1 MTKRTFRKL
10 GIFISLGIWFLFGH
24 SSALETPEI
33 GVFPFMVVSPNQSL
47 LQEID
52 LNEGTAELLVERLN
66 EDGRVQAKLL
76 KWPERGE
83 FSFFQRVSFN
93 SLSAEARNSN
103 VQGFIVG
110 AITTFDMETE
120 ERKSKLI
127 DTVIDK
133 LKDRLPVEG
142 EAKIKSAEAN
152 VKLEG
157 ALIDTISQEVLVQLK
172 AESQKKARKYS
183 GLNLKAL
190 GNISFKTSE
199 FGDSLVGKAT
209 KDVLKKISKQVGN
222 VTAEI
227 SRGRVKPEQRDNA
240 PQGLVFTKS
249 QYVSHIERAAN
260 QWIEVEVYNTG
271 TSSAKFHLTAESP
284 PDLPIGFLGSGS
296 IDSPYELPAGEW
308 KKVRLVVMAAKA
320 SKSDYE
326 APLYLYNITDD
337 KTSNSTDKQAHDQA
351 SVVLKVASPK
361 LLLNIENIKNNPV
374 TLGQTYRITNQGDIL
389 GDFSINIP
397 SEFKNKVIIEP
408 SINLLPLFPGGSV
421 DVTFTPRLNLE
432 FTRLEA
438 KAMLTAAFHYQ
449 TLPLI
454 FEVPKGKK
462 VFLVKG
468 LSRKSYVADT
478 EYCTNV
484 GEEDIPI
491 EGPIIT
497 EPEEPEK
504 EKYPIC
510 DQIPLLELYIKQLEK
525 RRDLYNEFKDVA
537 KDEEELEDLVNE
549 FLNEWLKKELKGS
562 GKYAPG
568 ETIEAGHYNPCK
580 DPLKIH
586 VTDLCSIYAPFGN
599 KPGDHFP
606 YPLCTLLN
614 DSTQVHEEQ
623 HRRDALGDKKK
634 TDNYCNTWDQAEA
647 AKIAAEWEVSAYSAE
662 IRWLKSALEEIKKDC
677 EGGSNL
683 LAFQTLTPNL
693 NIVSAFQSEQPS
705 TRRSKSYELIPASVH
720 YKDYKDN
727 LSCMI
732 QIIRR
737 KGIKLL
743 PAKETG
749 YYIAATFS
757 LPYGR
762 DIYTPNDTTVLLNG
776 HSVGKIL
783 NTIPEGTYLWPIDR
797 RILNR
802 DGRNIISTKIEGI
815 NEAHYILANKFSLIA
830 PVTQSDPIFV
840 VASSQEEADR
850 LSTDL
855 PYINH
860 SRPDLILLAN
870 SIQDLPRDPKPG
882 QKIRVNA
889 SIMNIGEVLSP
900 PSSLR
905 LFTSDPT
912 KKQPENLN
920 MNDEI
925 TLAFEQ
931 QIPRGFHVTELIEP
945 ISIPSL
951 QPREKLELPIET
963 IYVAGKITRLYLVS
977 DIESGDFDPSNNI
990 MTLTLV
996 SQDFV
1001 SPLAGIDWPQMMHV
1015 PILMRI
1021 IDLPKTP
1028 TVDSIVATRLS
1039 SLIDKVPYLMDL
1051 KEFRDLVF

>member
-1 MTKRTFRKL
+1 MTKKTFRKL
-10 GIFISLGIWFLFGH
+10 GIFIFLAIWFLFGH
-24 SSALETPEI
+24 SSALETPEL

-83 FSFFQRVSFN
+83 FSFLQRVSFN

-103 VQGFIVG
+103 VQGFILG

-142 EAKIKSAEAN
+142 EVKIKSAEAN

-157 ALIDTISQEVLVQLK
+157 ALIDTISQAVLVQLK
-172 AESQKKARKYS
+172 AESQKKAKKYS
-183 GLNLKAL
+183 GLDLKGL

-209 KDVLKKISKQVGN
+209 KDVLKKISQQVGN

-227 SRGRVKPEQRDNA
+227 SRGGVTPEPRDDA

-260 QWIEVEVYNTG
+260 QWIEVEAYNTG
-271 TSSAKFHLTAESP
+271 TSSDEFYLTAESP

-296 IDSPYELPAGEW
+296 MNSPCELPAGEW

-326 APLYLYNITDD
+326 IPVHLYRIADD
-337 KTSNSTDKQAHDQA
+337 KTSNSEDKQAHDQA
-351 SVVLKVASPK
+351 SVVLKVTSPK
-361 LLLNIENIKNNPV
+361 LQLNIEKITDNPV

-397 SEFKNKVIIEP
+397 SEFKDRINIEP
-408 SINLLPLFPGGSV
+408 SVNLLPLLPGGSV
-421 DVTFTPRLNLE
+421 EVTFAPRLNLE
-432 FTRLEA
+432 FTELEA

-484 GEEDIPI
+484 GEEDVPI
-491 EGPIIT
+491 EGPIIS
-497 EPEEPEK
+497 EPEEPEPK
-504 EKYPIC
+504 KKKYPIC
-510 DQIPLLELYIKQLEK
+510 DQIPLLEQYLEQAK
-525 RRDLYNEFKDVA
+525 KLRDLYNEL
-537 KDEEELEDLVNE
+537 KDEAENAAELDKMVQERLQ
-549 FLNEWLKKELKGS
+549 EWSKAKYEGS
-562 GKYAPG
+562 KTYEPG
-568 ETIEAGHYNPCK
+568 ETIKAGHYRPCT
-580 DPLKIH
+580 DPMKINLI
-586 VTDLCSIYAPFGN
+586 DFCSHSFPF
-599 KPGDHFP
+599 
-606 YPLCTLLN
+606 PLCVVLN
-614 DSTQVHEEQ
+614 DAARAHEEQ
-623 HRRDALGDKKK
+623 HRTDALADSLKRRL
-634 TDNYCNTWDQAEA
+634 YCDRLDAKESAQIAGEWEVNAYNAEIQKLKEALEA
-647 AKIAAEWEVSAYSAE
+647 AK
-662 IRWLKSALEEIKKDC
+662 RDC
-677 EGGSNL
+677 NGGGSSL
-683 LAFQTLTPNL
+683 GFLTSSQNHQNDFIFPHE
-693 NIVSAFQSEQPS
+693 S
-705 TRRSKSYELIPASVH
+705 IPAAFRH
-720 YKDYKDN
+720 KEDY
-727 LSCMI
+727 SCLI
-732 QIIRR
+732 QIIHQKDVKRP
-737 KGIKLL
+737 L
-743 PAKETG
+743 AKEAG

-762 DIYTPNDTTVLLNG
+762 DIYTPHDTRILLNG
-776 HSVGKIL
+776 HLIEEIA
-783 NTIPEGTYLWPIDR
+783 NTIPEGTYIWPFDR
-797 RILNR
+797 RILNH
-802 DGRNIISTKIEGI
+802 DGKNTISTKIEGI
-815 NEAHYILANKFSLIA
+815 NEADYVLANKFTLIA
-830 PVTQSDPIFV
+830 PVTHMDPIFV

-850 LSTDL
+850 LSVDL

-860 SRPDLILLAN
+860 SRPDLTVLAN
-870 SIQDLPRDPKPG
+870 SIRDLPRDPEPG
-882 QKIRVNA
+882 QKIRFNA
-889 SIMNIGEVLSP
+889 TIMNIGVEPAPLSN
-900 PSSLR
+900 LHV
-905 LFTSDPT
+905 FTSDPT
-912 KKQPENLN
+912 QKKPEDLNLN
-920 MNDEI
+920 ERI
-925 TLAFEQ
+925 ALAFKQ
-931 QIPRGFHVTELIEP
+931 QISKRFHVSELIEP

-951 QPREKLELPIET
+951 QPSERVEVPIE
-963 IYVAGKITRLYLVS
+963 IVYQPGKVTRLYLVS
-977 DIESGDFDPSNNI
+977 DIERGDFDPSNNI

-996 SQDFV
+996 SQDLV

-1021 IDLPKTP
+1021 LDLPRTP
-1028 TVDSIVATRLS
+1028 TVDSMVATRLS
-1039 SLIDKVPYLMDL
+1039 GLIDKVPYLMDL
-1051 KEFRDLVF
+1051 KEFRDLIF